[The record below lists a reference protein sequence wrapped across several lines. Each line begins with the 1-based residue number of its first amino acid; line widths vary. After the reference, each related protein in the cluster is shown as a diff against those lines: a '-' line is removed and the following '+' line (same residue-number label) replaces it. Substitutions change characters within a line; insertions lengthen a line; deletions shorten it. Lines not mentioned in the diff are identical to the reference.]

1 MDLLSSSTTANRVLS
16 ANEISP
22 IYPALSPLQTT
33 PVRPASSLVFID
45 SAVVDGQLLA
55 ASMSAGSEVHF
66 LDPTQSAIAQITNTL
81 LGQKN
86 IASVQVLSH
95 GAAGGLQFGHDWLNL
110 NNVQSYTTQLQS
122 WQGALTHDADI
133 LLYGC
138 NVAQGEMGKA
148 FVQILSQLT
157 QADVAASNDLTG
169 NPALGGDWELEVNTG
184 AIDALSALQLSITA
198 YGSVLDAT
206 YHNLASGAF
215 TQDWSNTGL
224 ITGND
229 DWSGVPSIIGY
240 LGQDLTI
247 ATGTDPQTIL
257 TANSAV
263 ANDLDIIANQVNP
276 NTLTTGGIA
285 EFDGIANPTVAL
297 QGSGTADA
305 PYLLIHLNTTGVT
318 DPISVSYNLRDI
330 DGSTDNAIQPIALQ
344 YRVGTTGNF
353 TNIPTAYVAD
363 ASSGPSLASLVTPVN
378 VTLPA
383 AVNNQAQ
390 VQLRVMTTN
399 AAGIDEWIGIDDIQ
413 IAATVASLPTVSLTA
428 PTATA
433 SEGGSNG
440 IYSLA
445 RTNSTAAP
453 LTVKLTIGSS
463 TISSSD
469 YTLTAGTGLTID
481 SIIGNTITATLAAGT
496 TTADLT
502 LAAVDDIHAEAD
514 EALLLSIA
522 TDSGY
527 SIDASNNAGTVT
539 IAQNDFVVINT
550 SDSGEGSLRQAI
562 ANANAIAGTDTV
574 TFAGS
579 TFTDAIPD
587 TIILTGGELSITGNT
602 TITGTGASLLTLS
615 GNNASRIFNVASGTI
630 VSLAGLAIAN
640 GRSDAGGGIINAG
653 NLTILNS
660 VIQNNVINATGSNPD
675 GGGIYNQNTGTL
687 SLQNSTVRNNTAAD
701 DGGGIRNDGNLQV
714 LNSTISGNTS
724 SGTSSTSGGGGII
737 NVQGATATITSSTIS
752 GNTARNAG
760 GIRNDGTL
768 SLQNVTIT
776 ANTASLGDVGGVA
789 NTTGVTSLRNTIIA
803 GNIDTVTS
811 PNNLPDVGV
820 IFANTFIDNGNNLI
834 GASNGF
840 NSIFNPS
847 TLRGTVASPLNPL
860 LSVLGDSGGTTQTH
874 ALLPGSGA
882 IDAASNGTPTDQRG
896 IAAVGSRDIGAFEYV
911 PSTVSLS
918 TSTPSISEGDSGSF
932 TIDRGTD
939 TLGDLTVNL
948 TTTGSSTDLT
958 SSDYTLNVG
967 GTPVTVSNGTLS
979 VVIPNGQTSVSLNM
993 AALQEALGFAEGAE
1007 TLQLNLA
1014 SGLYYTL
1021 GSNNTASITI
1031 AANDFVVTTTND
1043 SGEGSLRQAILNAN
1057 AIAGDDTIT
1066 FVDSTFTDATP
1077 DTITLTSG
1085 ELGISSNLTIQGTGS
1100 NLLTVSGNDASRVFN
1115 ISGGTAIMDG
1125 LTIANG
1131 NAGAANGGGIFNGGS
1146 LTLTNSI
1153 VRNNRTANSAA
1164 SQNGGGIYTQGSL
1177 TLTDSTI
1184 LNNTGY
1190 LGGGLF
1196 SSGAAVLT
1204 NVIASGNTASE
1215 GGGINSNNGS
1225 VMTLTNSTVSGNTST
1240 SNGGGVMNLGTSNLT
1255 ITNSTISGN
1264 TGANG
1269 GGIRNTQGATL
1280 TITNLTIA
1288 NNTAIAG
1295 GGGISSDT
1303 GTVNVKNTLIA
1314 GNTYASSP
1322 DVSGTFVNQ
1331 GNNLIGKSNGSTS
1344 FTNGVNGNLVGTIA
1358 APIDPQLGALA
1369 NNGGPTQTHALLAGS
1384 LAINAGSNTGVTT
1397 TDQMGNPRIVNSL
1410 VDIGAVESPFDRVSL
1425 TATDATATELSGNTG
1440 TYRIQRD
1447 NPVGD
1452 LVVNLTIANSST
1464 ASAAD
1469 YTFSNNGSV
1478 SGSTL
1483 TVTIPDGQSFVDVSL
1498 TPILDAIAEGTETLT
1513 LTLASG
1519 SYGINATQTT
1529 ASVDI
1534 TDAPVV
1540 SVTAQD
1546 ATATELPGNSGT
1558 FRITRT
1564 GDSTQALTVNYAIG
1578 GTATSGTDYTALTGT
1593 ATITAGQSFVDIILD
1608 PMNDSTVEGTET
1620 AVLTLAS
1627 GDYAISA
1634 TNSATVDIIDVPV
1647 VTVSVPDASASEST
1661 PNSGSFRLTRTGDTS
1676 QNLVVNYT
1684 IAGTATNGT
1693 DYATLTGTATIAA
1706 GQSFVD
1712 VLVDPINDA
1721 IAEGDE
1727 TIQLTLTTGDY
1738 NLDSNSSG
1746 EVTILAND
1754 PTIPIQPINISQ
1766 SEGNSGTSS
1775 YAFTVELSNASD
1787 EVVTVDYATVN
1798 GSATTA
1804 DNDYIAKTGTLTFNP
1819 GDPLTQTITVDVI
1832 GDTKYEAD
1840 QTFAVNLSN
1849 AGNGAISVATASG
1862 TILNDDAQ
1870 PTISINPVTPG
1881 LLEGNTGTRS
1891 YDFVVALSNASDEV
1905 VTVNYNTLNGSAT
1918 AGSDYVAI
1926 DPTQLTFQPG
1936 DPLTQTIQ
1944 VMVNGD
1950 SEFES
1955 NETFSVTLSGVTN
1968 GSISPADPTATGT
1981 IANDDGLSIYDFSST
1996 NFVTLEGNT
2005 TYTSDVVTITRS
2017 NNINVASAI
2026 DVAMTAGTA
2035 TDGSD
2040 FVSRTVL
2047 VNFAAGQTVATVPVD
2062 ILGDTR
2068 AEADET
2074 LGLTLVNPVSTG
2086 ILGAQSQTTLIIAND
2101 DAVPIYNFSTSN
2113 YRVLEGDGFQIVPLA
2128 ITRSDNLTRDSLV
2141 QVQLSNGSAI
2151 AGQDFVGGVIT
2162 INFAVGQA
2170 IAYLPIQ
2177 LMGNSQYEADKT
2189 LNLSFVGFSE
2199 EGGYGYQAYSSLT
2212 IVNDDTLFQRGSGRS
2227 GMKIR

>member
-33 PVRPASSLVFID
+33 PLRPASSLVFID

-81 LGQKN
+81 LGRKN

-122 WQGALTHDADI
+122 WQGALTDDADI

-184 AIDALSALQLSITA
+184 AIEALSALQLSITA

-206 YHNLASGAF
+206 YHNLAGGAF

-240 LGQDLTI
+240 LGQDLTT

-263 ANDLDIIANQVNP
+263 ANDLDIITNQVNP

-562 ANANAIAGTDTV
+562 ANANAIAGNDII
-574 TFAGS
+574 TFADS

-789 NTTGVTSLRNTIIA
+789 NTTGVTSLQNTIIA

-1177 TLTDSTI
+1177 TLTDSTL

-1425 TATDATATELSGNTG
+1425 TATDATATELSGETG

-1447 NPVGD
+1447 NPVGG

-1469 YTFSNNGSV
+1469 YTFSNNVSV

-1513 LTLASG
+1513 LTLATG

-1558 FRITRT
+1558 FRITR
-1564 GDSTQALTVNYAIG
+1564 
-1578 GTATSGTDYTALTGT
+1578 
-1593 ATITAGQSFVDIILD
+1593 AG
-1608 PMNDSTVEGTET
+1608 
-1620 AVLTLAS
+1620 A
-1627 GDYAISA
+1627 
-1634 TNSATVDIIDVPV
+1634 
-1647 VTVSVPDASASEST
+1647 
-1661 PNSGSFRLTRTGDTS
+1661 TS

-1754 PTIPIQPINISQ
+1754 PTISIQPINISQ

-1968 GSISPADPTATGT
+1968 GSISPTDPTATGT
-1981 IANDDGLSIYDFSST
+1981 ILDDDGLPIYDFSSA
-1996 NFVTLEGNT
+1996 NFVTPEGNA
-2005 TYTSDVVTITRS
+2005 TYTSYVVTITRS

-2026 DVAMTAGTA
+2026 DVVMTAGTA

-2040 FVSRTVL
+2040 FISRSVL
-2047 VNFAAGQTVATVPVD
+2047 VNFAVGQTVATVPVD

-2068 AEADET
+2068 AEANET
-2074 LGLTLVNPVSTG
+2074 LGLTLLNPGSTG

-2101 DAVPIYNFSTSN
+2101 DAVPVYNFSTSN
-2113 YRVLEGDGFQIVPLA
+2113 YRVLEGNGFQIVPFA
-2128 ITRSDNLTRDSLV
+2128 ITRSDNLTRESSV

-2170 IAYLPIQ
+2170 IAYLPVQ
-2177 LMGNSQYEADKT
+2177 LVGNSQYEADKT

-2199 EGGYGYQAYSSLT
+2199 EGGYGNQAYSSLT